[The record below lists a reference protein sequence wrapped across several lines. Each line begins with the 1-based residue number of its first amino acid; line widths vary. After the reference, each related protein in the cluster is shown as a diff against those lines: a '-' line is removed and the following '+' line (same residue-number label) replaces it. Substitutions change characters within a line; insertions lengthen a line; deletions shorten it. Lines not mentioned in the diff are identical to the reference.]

1 MLFLIQTVI
10 IGLLS
15 FFSIHALMVL
25 TLQVK
30 GFMYFFLSGQFSY
43 LSEDL
48 KITDKPDFFQN
59 YLVSLFVIQI
69 IFFYS
74 FYKKN
79 RDIPNILPPSLIDNV
94 PIKREFVR
102 KFLGVYLDEGIS
114 YKYHINSFMTEAVI
128 IQKPIH

>member
-79 RDIPNILPPSLIDNV
+79 RDIPNILPPSLIDNIQ
-94 PIKREFVR
+94 IKREFVR

>member
-43 LSEDL
+43 LSKDL

-114 YKYHINSFMTEAVI
+114 YKYHINSFMTESVI

>member
-15 FFSIHALMVL
+15 FFSIQALMVL

>member
-114 YKYHINSFMTEAVI
+114 YKYHINSFMMEAVI

>member
-128 IQKPIH
+128 IQKPIP

>member
-43 LSEDL
+43 LSKDL